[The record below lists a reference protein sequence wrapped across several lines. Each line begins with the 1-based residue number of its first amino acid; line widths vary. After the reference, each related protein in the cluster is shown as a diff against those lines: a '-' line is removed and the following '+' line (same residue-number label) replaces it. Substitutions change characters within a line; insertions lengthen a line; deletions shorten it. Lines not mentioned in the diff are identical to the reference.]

1 MTERK
6 NWALVTGASGGIG
19 KDIALLLAQ
28 RGYDLILVARS
39 EEKLQALAR
48 EIESTYQR
56 TTRVVVQDLG
66 VHGSVAQL
74 MNRIGTDVA
83 DIEVLVNNA
92 GFGLSGAFADSEAHR
107 LTEMVQL
114 NVTSLMELTRAV
126 LPSMQTRRCGYIM
139 NIASVVAFQPCPHF
153 AVYGATKAFVLSMT
167 QALQLELSGS
177 GVSATAVCP
186 GSTATEFHQ
195 VAGSDRSLVARL
207 MDSSASVAQE
217 AVKATLA
224 RRSSVVT
231 GLMNKPMPLINRLV
245 PRMWMAAGVGRLFK
259 KAARN

>member
-1 MTERK
+1 MSNRK

-19 KDIALLLAQ
+19 RDIALLLAQ
-28 RGYDLILVARS
+28 RGYDLILVART
-39 EEKLQALAR
+39 EDKLQSLAL
-48 EIESTYQR
+48 EIQTKHQCN
-56 TTRVVVQDLG
+56 TRVIAQDLG

-74 MNRIGTDVA
+74 MNSIGSDVA

-92 GFGLSGAFADSEAHR
+92 GFGLSGLFAETQAHR
-107 LTEMVQL
+107 LSEMVQL

-126 LPSMQTRRCGYIM
+126 LPSMQARRCGYIM

-167 QALQLELSGS
+167 QALQVELSGS

-195 VAGSDRSLVARL
+195 VAGSDRSMVAKL
-207 MDSSASVAQE
+207 MDSSLSVAQD

-245 PRMWMAAGVGRLFK
+245 PRMWMAAGVGRLFRK
-259 KAARN
+259 SRT